1 MALRGTCRASG
12 LSPADRGGRRC
23 ARHVLRVRD
32 GRRGKRL
39 RRDAIRPRTGGAAR
53 PRSGHDRFD
62 PRRAALDDTGSS
74 VGDRAWEAATPHA
87 EPRAPHEGRTRSDAV
102 RMPGGRCA
110 VPGDGPGRLQH
121 RGLRDEHAGRDRG
134 AARDLAVV
142 PVDISSARVRARRA
156 DGGGPHHSRSARR
169 SCGPRARRPHAP
181 RFLAGRRGGVRGASA
196 RHRDSRRRGRSAARK
211 LRGGVVM
218 DDRER
223 VWRAEF
229 PIADRGARVEF
240 VRSPDRVRVPLELFE
255 RAVDERT
262 AAVCTGH
269 VYFTTGWIQD
279 VRALAQICHRKGAVL
294 VVDAYQSI
302 GAIPFDVA
310 ASGVDY
316 LVGGTLKW
324 LMGGPGIAYLY
335 ARGTVAER
343 ARPSAVGWWGV
354 KEPFAFDVEHL
365 DYGAGARR
373 FEYGTPAVAAIYAA
387 RAGLELLAEV
397 GIETVRERHK
407 LLSQRLVD
415 GALEQGWT
423 IRCPRDAE
431 ERTPIVTLE
440 HPDPTSAVTALRGSG
455 LICDTRPGLIRL
467 SPHYF
472 NTLEEMD
479 RALALLEP
487 LRVAHAVA

>member
-1 MALRGTCRASG
+1 
-12 LSPADRGGRRC
+12 
-23 ARHVLRVRD
+23 
-32 GRRGKRL
+32 
-39 RRDAIRPRTGGAAR
+39 
-53 PRSGHDRFD
+53 
-62 PRRAALDDTGSS
+62 
-74 VGDRAWEAATPHA
+74 
-87 EPRAPHEGRTRSDAV
+87 
-102 RMPGGRCA
+102 
-110 VPGDGPGRLQH
+110 
-121 RGLRDEHAGRDRG
+121 
-134 AARDLAVV
+134 
-142 PVDISSARVRARRA
+142 
-156 DGGGPHHSRSARR
+156 RR

-229 PIADRGARVEF
+229 PITDRLNYLNNCSLIPLHRRGRERIERYLGEWTELGGRAWYDHWIGEYESFREDLAGMLGASVDEIAIEPNVSAGLVGIASTFDYAKRPKVIVSDLDFPTDGHAFLAVADRGARVEF
-240 VRSPDRVRVPLELFE
+240 VRSPDRVRVP
-255 RAVDERT
+255 
-262 AAVCTGH
+262 
-269 VYFTTGWIQD
+269 
-279 VRALAQICHRKGAVL
+279 
-294 VVDAYQSI
+294 
-302 GAIPFDVA
+302 
-310 ASGVDY
+310 
-316 LVGGTLKW
+316 
-324 LMGGPGIAYLY
+324 GIAFLY
-335 ARGTVAER
+335 ARGSVAER

-397 GIETVRERHK
+397 GIATVRERHK
-407 LLSQRLVD
+407 LLSQRLVE
-415 GALEQGWT
+415 GAVDQGWT
-423 IRCPRDAE
+423 IRCPRDPE

-440 HPDPTSAVTALRGSG
+440 HPDPASAVTALRTAG
-455 LICDTRPGLIRL
+455 LICDNRPGLIRL